1 MAEIAVIQEDLKRHL
16 QQSQRSNRSKRT
28 LSDVDR
34 EKSAELHEQANST
47 SETSAVI
54 QAVAALDPS
63 VPEGV

>member
-1 MAEIAVIQEDLKRHL
+1 
-16 QQSQRSNRSKRT
+16 

-34 EKSAELHEQANST
+34 EESAELHEQANST

-63 VPEGV
+63 VPEEGVTNNVDGGCVL